1 MAGINTSLDDI
12 DLAALKDPAGIF
24 DLMEVVG
31 NGTYG
36 QVYKGRHTK
45 TGQLAAIKVMD
56 VTEDEEE
63 EIKLEINVLKKY
75 SHHRNIATYY
85 GAFIKKSPPGK
96 DDQLWLV
103 MEYCGAGSVT
113 DLVKSIKAQSLK
125 EDWIAYICREV
136 LRGLTHLH
144 ACKVIHRDIKGQN
157 VLLTDNAEVK
167 LVDFGVS
174 AQLDRTI
181 GRRNTFIGTPYWM
194 APEVIACDEN
204 PDATYDNRSD
214 LWSLGITAIEMAE
227 AQPPLCDM
235 HPMRALFLIPRNPPP
250 RLKSKRWSSKFKNFI
265 ETVLVK
271 DYHQRPYT
279 DQLLKHPF
287 VRDQPT
293 ERQVRIQLKDHLDR
307 VKKHKAAKEREE
319 QEFQY
324 SGSDDDA
331 PAEDDRAGE
340 PSSILQAPGENT
352 LRKNFQAIQD
362 STKPAQAMAE
372 KNFSPGNKAKLE
384 PQKRSSRK
392 EEIPE
397 PGPPSRPPISS
408 VGTPPGPPP
417 QRPLP
422 PPPSQAENIRREGNS
437 KPGTPPNQAQRNS
450 RILQAPVTPS
460 QQGRKPT
467 DQLDEL
473 AKHLQDLVP
482 SPGPPKQRERQR
494 VPSNSN
500 NPKPPDATAEVM
512 DDDSSDED
520 VPVLRDGTIE
530 ASVRNP
536 KPLRDLLPHRNSTG
550 PLDPPRPG
558 SGPGPGKGPSRP
570 LPPTPDDGNTT
581 NGGPVRSNMPDL
593 LPQTPSSVGSP
604 GVRQE
609 SSQGSPG
616 LNQSQLAE
624 KQKSFLS
631 FGFGAGGGQDLGG
644 SVGVPPRRE
653 SHINVNVAPTHDFGA
668 DTPEIRKYKK
678 RFNSEILCAAL
689 WGVNLLIGTENGL
702 MLLDRSGQGKVYQ
715 LISRRRFQQMEVLE
729 GQNILVTISGKKNRV
744 RVYYLSWLKSKI
756 LRTDS
761 AAIER
766 RAGWINV
773 GDLSS
778 AVHFKIVKYERIKFL
793 VIALRD
799 SIEIYAWAPK
809 PYHKFMAFKSFSE
822 LQHKPL
828 LVDLTVEEGT
838 RLKVLYGSQGGFHA
852 VDLDSA
858 SVYDIYMPKHAQG
871 PVTPHTIVTL
881 PNTNGMQLLLCYDN
895 EGVYVNT
902 YGKVTKNIVLQWGE
916 LPTSVAYIG
925 TGQIMGWGNKA
936 IEIRSVETGH
946 LDGVFMHKKA
956 QKLKFLCERNDK
968 VFFSSAK
975 GGSSCQIYFMTLN
988 KPGMANW

>member
-1 MAGINTSLDDI
+1 MI
-12 DLAALKDPAGIF
+12 
-24 DLMEVVG
+24 V
-31 NGTYG
+31 
-36 QVYKGRHTK
+36 
-45 TGQLAAIKVMD
+45 
-56 VTEDEEE
+56 
-63 EIKLEINVLKKY
+63 
-75 SHHRNIATYY
+75 
-85 GAFIKKSPPGK
+85 
-96 DDQLWLV
+96 
-103 MEYCGAGSVT
+103 
-113 DLVKSIKAQSLK
+113 
-125 EDWIAYICREV
+125 
-136 LRGLTHLH
+136 
-144 ACKVIHRDIKGQN
+144 
-157 VLLTDNAEVK
+157 
-167 LVDFGVS
+167 
-174 AQLDRTI
+174 
-181 GRRNTFIGTPYWM
+181 
-194 APEVIACDEN
+194 
-204 PDATYDNRSD
+204 
-214 LWSLGITAIEMAE
+214 
-227 AQPPLCDM
+227 
-235 HPMRALFLIPRNPPP
+235 RNPPP

-324 SGSDDDA
+324 SGSDDEA
-331 PAEDDRAGE
+331 PPEDDRAGE

-372 KNFSPGNKAKLE
+372 KNFSPGNKPKLE
-384 PQKRSSRK
+384 QQKRGSRK

-397 PGPPSRPPISS
+397 PGPPSRPPIPS

-450 RILQAPVTPS
+450 RILQGPLTPS

-482 SPGPPKQRERQR
+482 SPGPPKQRERERQR

-500 NPKPPDATAEVM
+500 NPKPPEATAEVQEE
-512 DDDSSDED
+512 DSSDED
-520 VPVLRDGTIE
+520 APVLRDGTIE

-558 SGPGPGKGPSRP
+558 SGPAGAGKGPSRP
-570 LPPTPDDGNTT
+570 LPPTPDDNNTS
-581 NGGPVRSNMPDL
+581 NGGPVRTNMPDL
-593 LPQTPSSVGSP
+593 LPQTPTSLASP
-604 GVRQE
+604 SIRLDGP
-609 SSQGSPG
+609 QGSPG

-631 FGFGAGGGQDLGG
+631 FGFSAGSGQDLGG

-756 LRTDS
+756 LRY
-761 AAIER
+761 
-766 RAGWINV
+766 
-773 GDLSS
+773 
-778 AVHFKIVKYERIKFL
+778 VK
-793 VIALRD
+793 D
-799 SIEIYAWAPK
+799 G
-809 PYHKFMAFKSFSE
+809 FS
-822 LQHKPL
+822 Q
-828 LVDLTVEEGT
+828 
-838 RLKVLYGSQGGFHA
+838 S
-852 VDLDSA
+852 
-858 SVYDIYMPKHAQG
+858 
-871 PVTPHTIVTL
+871 
-881 PNTNGMQLLLCYDN
+881 
-895 EGVYVNT
+895 
-902 YGKVTKNIVLQWGE
+902 
-916 LPTSVAYIG
+916 
-925 TGQIMGWGNKA
+925 
-936 IEIRSVETGH
+936 
-946 LDGVFMHKKA
+946 
-956 QKLKFLCERNDK
+956 
-968 VFFSSAK
+968 
-975 GGSSCQIYFMTLN
+975 
-988 KPGMANW
+988 